1 MGTAVTA
8 FLIAFT
14 AMSVCIVTW
23 VGFASIW
30 IVKQLR
36 WLRAVL
42 VPWMVEIRKLIE
54 GKK

>member
-1 MGTAVTA
+1 MDT
-8 FLIAFT
+8 FLIALT
-14 AMSVCIVTW
+14 AICMCIVTW
-23 VGFASIW
+23 VAFASIW

-42 VPWMVEIRKLIE
+42 VPWMVAIHNLIE